1 VRHCGA
7 AKQRVWLGA
16 GRYRGGCRDAV
27 ANCDADSHANTNRD
41 PSCVRADDADTYG
54 HADGNSN
61 SDGNSYSDGNGYT
74 DADVDTYTEA
84 CSNTEASAHAAT
96 STVEIFAGANIPSD
110 R

>member
-61 SDGNSYSDGNGYT
+61 SDGNGYT